1 MCPSFAPLS
10 LPFIHSFIIAWVLH
24 IRVVYKQI
32 ETDLREIEAFSP
44 RTLQILLQRQHH
56 RRYASNPQRNRTAI
70 HFEVRERLAAEL
82 GERTHIATQHLT
94 VQLAR
99 KAVNRPQIVHDLDQ
113 KPRVD
118 GYRGGQRA
126 GRGLGV
132 D

>member
-1 MCPSFAPLS
+1 MALNGTLNIRLCDHFGVRSGQQRHLFMLMLAHLK
-10 LPFIHSFIIAWVLH
+10 H
-24 IRVVYKQI
+24 IG
-32 ETDLREIEAFSP
+32 
-44 RTLQILLQRQHH
+44 QILLQRQHH

-126 GRGLGV
+126 GRGRVLS
-132 D
+132 